1 MKTTGTSPDEPSQN
15 ELDILLQ
22 QILSWHTTRM
32 LYSKISDGRTT
43 IDDSDNPSVDTLLN
57 AIRYSLLICCLL
69 ISPQILATEQYD
81 LPDYSIG
88 YDASRNPNADGRAA
102 LKLAKETNR
111 RVLIEVGGDWCS
123 WCHILDRFIR
133 DHPTV
138 QSRLHETFVVLK
150 VNVSDANDNASFMA
164 SLPPTLGYP
173 HMYVADMDGS
183 ILHSQ
188 DTAEFIQNKHYS
200 EQRILAFLDRW
211 QLKHD
216 K

>member
-1 MKTTGTSPDEPSQN
+1 MRR
-15 ELDILLQ
+15 ILYWF
-22 QILSWHTTRM
+22 IPKMSN
-32 LYSKISDGRTT
+32 SKISVGRTT
-43 IDDSDNPSVDTLLN
+43 IDDPDNPSVDTLLN

-69 ISPQILATEQYD
+69 LSLQIQATEQYD
-81 LPDYSIG
+81 LPAYSTG
-88 YDASRNPNADGRAA
+88 YDANRNPNADGRAA

-188 DTAEFIQNKHYS
+188 DTAEFIQNKRYS
-200 EQRILAFLDRW
+200 EQLILAFLDRW
-211 QLKHD
+211 QVKHEE
-216 K
+216 